1 MKRLAHSIAD
11 TLAEVAK
18 SDHELWVLD
27 GDLGDSYGL
36 YDDQGHP
43 KFDRFL
49 QSGIAEQTLVGIAAG
64 LAARQRR
71 PWVFSFSAFLCHR
84 AADQIR
90 TCIAHPSLPVVLVG
104 SHAGAASGPN
114 GASHACLSDLGVLG
128 AIGGIDLWAPADES
142 DAALAVRD
150 LTDAPRSAYI
160 RTSREPAPALPLAP
174 GVVRDNAAAGD
185 VALLSTGYASQWA
198 RDVVERLEADG
209 IALPWVHFARL
220 SEPLVRAWLDARPGL
235 RGAIVLEDHG
245 PRGGFA
251 DMVRRMAPSRVR
263 VRSLSWPEGWTGES
277 GDILA
282 LRRQHGL
289 DGATIARTVKEAV
302 A

>member
-11 TLAEVAK
+11 MLATAAE
-18 SDHELWVLD
+18 SDDALWVLD

-36 YDDQGHP
+36 YDGQGRP
-43 KFDRFL
+43 KFGRFV

-64 LAARQRR
+64 LAARQRQ

-90 TCIAHPSLPVVLVG
+90 TCIAHPALPVVLVG

-128 AIGGIDLWAPADES
+128 AIGGMDLWAPADES
-142 DAALAVRD
+142 DAALAVRE
-150 LTDAPRSAYI
+150 LIDAPRPAYV

-174 GVVRDNAAAGD
+174 GVVRENARSGD
-185 VALLSTGYASQWA
+185 VVLISTGYASQWA
-198 RDVVERLEADG
+198 RDAIERLEAEG
-209 IALPWVHFARL
+209 IAVPWVHFARL
-220 SEPLVRAWLDARPGL
+220 SEALVSAWLDARPAL
-235 RGAIVLEDHG
+235 RVALVLEDHG

-251 DMVRRMAPSRVR
+251 DLVRRVAPAGVR
-263 VRSLSWPEGWTGES
+263 VRSLSWPEGWSGES

-282 LRRQHGL
+282 LRQQHGL
-289 DGATIARTVKEAV
+289 DGAAIVRAVKEVV